1 MFCLGLSLPT
11 KWSNVTCFGITLIC
25 VPLHTWAK
33 YLIWIGGLNKQNIR
47 KYRLH
52 YLGIYRDG
60 VYDMYINLVCK
71 NEYVVG

>member
-1 MFCLGLSLPT
+1 MSVGT
-11 KWSNVTCFGITLIC
+11 
-25 VPLHTWAK
+25 
-33 YLIWIGGLNKQNIR
+33 IGGLNKQNIR